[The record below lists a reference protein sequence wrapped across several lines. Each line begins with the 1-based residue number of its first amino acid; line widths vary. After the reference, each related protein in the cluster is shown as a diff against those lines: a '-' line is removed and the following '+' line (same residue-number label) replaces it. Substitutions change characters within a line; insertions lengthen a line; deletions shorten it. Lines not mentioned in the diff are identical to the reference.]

1 MKSFLNIFLH
11 RILAILQY
19 LERAFPQKTHLYYYY
34 FNQYTISEKI
44 LIAFDFKIYKTITGI
59 FPKIVNRRQLFSQI
73 HINNHYEIF
82 Q

>member
-44 LIAFDFKIYKTITGI
+44 PHCI
-59 FPKIVNRRQLFSQI
+59 
-73 HINNHYEIF
+73 
-82 Q
+82 